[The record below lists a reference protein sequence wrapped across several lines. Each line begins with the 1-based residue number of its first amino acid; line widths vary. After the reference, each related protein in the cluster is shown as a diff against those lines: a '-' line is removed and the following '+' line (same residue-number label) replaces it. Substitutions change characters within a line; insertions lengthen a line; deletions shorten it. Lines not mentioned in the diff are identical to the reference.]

1 MDSTMEQTGAADHTA
16 QAAAAPAAPSPAQL
30 DLSLNADS
38 LQAVMNVPV
47 RLRAVL
53 GRSRMELNRLLR
65 LRPGDVIPLDRRAG
79 EPVDLFV
86 NNRLVARGE
95 VVLVDNALG
104 VTLTEIVRQDN

>member
-1 MDSTMEQTGAADHTA
+1 MDSTMEQPAAGAETS
-16 QAAAAPAAPSPAQL
+16 AAPLPGPAHAEV
-30 DLSLNADS
+30 DTPVNAES

-47 RLRAVL
+47 KLRAVL
-53 GRSRMELNRLLR
+53 GRSRMELHRLLR

-104 VTLTEIVRQDN
+104 VTLTEIVRQDS

>member
-1 MDSTMEQTGAADHTA
+1 MDSTMEQPVAKAEA
-16 QAAAAPAAPSPAQL
+16 SAAPAPTPSVPTPEV
-30 DLSLNADS
+30 DTPLNADS

-47 RLRAVL
+47 KLRAVL
-53 GRSRMELNRLLR
+53 GRSRMELHRLLR
-65 LRPGDVIPLDRRAG
+65 LRAGDVIPLDRRAG

>member
-1 MDSTMEQTGAADHTA
+1 MDSRMEQPAAGAE
-16 QAAAAPAAPSPAQL
+16 AAITPPSAPADIEASP
-30 DLSLNADS
+30 NADS

-47 RLRAVL
+47 KLRAVL
-53 GRSRMELNRLLR
+53 GRSRMELHRLLR

-104 VTLTEIVRQDN
+104 VTLTEIVRQDS

>member
-1 MDSTMEQTGAADHTA
+1 MDSTMEQPAAGAETA
-16 QAAAAPAAPSPAQL
+16 PPPPPAPAAIDTPP
-30 DLSLNADS
+30 NADS

-47 RLRAVL
+47 KLRAVL
-53 GRSRMELNRLLR
+53 GRSRMELHRLLR
-65 LRPGDVIPLDRRAG
+65 LRPGDVLPLDRRAG

-104 VTLTEIVRQDN
+104 VTLTEIVRQDG